1 MLLTSLEQA
10 ESAFRWI
17 GGQWEEVPL
26 PVRYRAL
33 LCACE
38 AERALVTSG
47 YRGHE
52 EPLIGVTGQSARCF
66 QYALRLRR
74 LTGGEILTFLER
86 AERCLRRIGGLDE
99 VQPPIRY
106 RALLCAR
113 EAEQTLLTRGYPG
126 YSAARKPDRPPRRS
140 AVILFGPAAGAPG

>member
-1 MLLTSLEQA
+1 MLLTSLERA
-10 ESAFRWI
+10 ESALRWI
-17 GGQWEEVPL
+17 GGRWDEVPSA
-26 PVRYRAL
+26 VRSRAL

-52 EPLIGVTGQSARCF
+52 EPLIGVTGQSARYF
-66 QYALRLRR
+66 QYARRLRR

-86 AERCLRRIGGLDE
+86 VERCLRWIGGQYDE
-99 VQPPIRY
+99 VPAPVRY

-113 EAEQTLLTRGYPG
+113 EAEQTLLTWCPVRRNGLP
-126 YSAARKPDRPPRRS
+126 RPFPLTPD
-140 AVILFGPAAGAPG
+140 